1 MKKRPHRLSPITQ
14 LKYRWYLRRAVWSKP
29 AVGLVSAPEPR
40 TIGSFERGQQLVS
53 GRVLITGH
61 IMDLGDGSVWSLPPP
76 SDLFAAELHGF
87 GWLDDLAAFGD
98 QGAKTKAQ
106 AWVLEWISGFGMGK
120 GPGWSADLTGRR
132 LIRWINHSSFFLNQ
146 LSKSKKSII
155 CYSMA
160 LQTLLLVRSWHQA
173 PPGRA
178 RFEALCGL
186 VCATQFLAGMGQLLG
201 PALTAL
207 ELECQTQI
215 DAEGFINS
223 RNPEELLDV
232 FSLLTWVKQT
242 LDMTKTPV
250 PDILTDRVA
259 HIAPVLRCLRHGDG
273 TLARFHGGGQGSEHI
288 LDQALAISG
297 VRPSVPQD
305 RAMGFARLNAGA
317 TSLIMDVAAPPLGPA
332 RFSAHASTCAFE
344 LSVGRNRLVVNCGS
358 GLSFGDD
365 WQIASRS
372 TASHATAGIEGLSSS
387 RFSHAKRGHFQALKE
402 TPKIVSVQKTEA
414 FDGVRLHVNHNGY
427 QASHGL
433 IHART
438 LDLPVDGKGLVGED
452 ALYAPD
458 SGDIKRLDAMREKS
472 SDALQYSVRFH
483 LHPDVVPSLEFDG
496 NAVSLTLVNGDVW
509 VFRHQGANQLLLED
523 SVYFEEGRLHPRP
536 TAQITLVGEI
546 KEITTHVRW
555 SLAKASENPQKAI

>member
-14 LKYRWYLRRAVWSKP
+14 LKYRWHLRRAVWSKP
-29 AVGLVSAPEPR
+29 VIGLVSAPEPR

-146 LSKSKKSII
+146 LSKPKKSII
-155 CYSMA
+155 CHSMA
-160 LQTLLLVRSWHQA
+160 LQTLLLVRSWHQT

-387 RFSHAKRGHFQALKE
+387 RFSHTKTGYFQALKE

-452 ALYAPD
+452 ELYAPG

-496 NAVSLTLVNGDVW
+496 NAVLLTLVNGDVW

-546 KEITTHVRW
+546 KEITTRVRW

>member
-1 MKKRPHRLSPITQ
+1 
-14 LKYRWYLRRAVWSKP
+14 
-29 AVGLVSAPEPR
+29 
-40 TIGSFERGQQLVS
+40 
-53 GRVLITGH
+53 
-61 IMDLGDGSVWSLPPP
+61 MDLGDGSVWSLPPP

-155 CYSMA
+155 CHSMA
-160 LQTLLLVRSWHQA
+160 LQTLLLVRSWHQTS
-173 PPGRA
+173 PGRA

-201 PALTAL
+201 PALGAL
-207 ELECQTQI
+207 EVECQTQI
-215 DAEGFINS
+215 DAEGVINS

-242 LDMTKTPV
+242 LNMTKIPV

-387 RFSHAKRGHFQALKE
+387 RFSHTKTGYFQALKE
-402 TPKIVSVQKTEA
+402 APKIVSVQKTEA

>member
-1 MKKRPHRLSPITQ
+1 M
-14 LKYRWYLRRAVWSKP
+14 
-29 AVGLVSAPEPR
+29 
-40 TIGSFERGQQLVS
+40 
-53 GRVLITGH
+53 
-61 IMDLGDGSVWSLPPP
+61 
-76 SDLFAAELHGF
+76 
-87 GWLDDLAAFGD
+87 
-98 QGAKTKAQ
+98 
-106 AWVLEWISGFGMGK
+106 
-120 GPGWSADLTGRR
+120 
-132 LIRWINHSSFFLNQ
+132 
-146 LSKSKKSII
+146 
-155 CYSMA
+155 
-160 LQTLLLVRSWHQA
+160 
-173 PPGRA
+173 
-178 RFEALCGL
+178 
-186 VCATQFLAGMGQLLG
+186 
-201 PALTAL
+201 
-207 ELECQTQI
+207 
-215 DAEGFINS
+215 
-223 RNPEELLDV
+223 
-232 FSLLTWVKQT
+232 
-242 LDMTKTPV
+242 
-250 PDILTDRVA
+250 TDRVA

-387 RFSHAKRGHFQALKE
+387 RFSHTKTGYFQALKE

-452 ALYAPD
+452 ELYAPD

-546 KEITTHVRW
+546 KEITTRVRW

>member
-14 LKYRWYLRRAVWSKP
+14 LKYRWHLRRAVWSKP
-29 AVGLVSAPEPR
+29 VIGLVSAPEPR

-155 CYSMA
+155 CHSMA
-160 LQTLLLVRSWHQA
+160 LQTLLLVRSWHQTS
-173 PPGRA
+173 PGRA

-201 PALTAL
+201 PALGAL
-207 ELECQTQI
+207 EVECQTQI
-215 DAEGFINS
+215 DAEGVINS

-242 LDMTKTPV
+242 LNMTKIPV

-387 RFSHAKRGHFQALKE
+387 RFSHTKTGYFQALKE
-402 TPKIVSVQKTEA
+402 APKIVSVQKTEA

>member
-14 LKYRWYLRRAVWSKP
+14 LKYRWHLRRAVWSKP
-29 AVGLVSAPEPR
+29 VIGLVSAPEPR

-155 CYSMA
+155 CHSMA
-160 LQTLLLVRSWHQA
+160 LQTLLLVRSWHQTS
-173 PPGRA
+173 PGRA

-201 PALTAL
+201 PALGAL
-207 ELECQTQI
+207 EVECQTQI
-215 DAEGFINS
+215 DAEGVINS

-242 LDMTKTPV
+242 LNMTKIPV

-387 RFSHAKRGHFQALKE
+387 RFSHTKTGYFQALKE

-452 ALYAPD
+452 ELYAPD

>member
-1 MKKRPHRLSPITQ
+1 MKKRPHRLSLITR
-14 LKYRWYLRRAVWSKP
+14 LKYRWHLRRAVWSKP
-29 AVGLVSAPEPR
+29 VIGLVSAPEPR

-61 IMDLGDGSVWSLPPP
+61 VMEFGDGSVWSLPPS

-106 AWVLEWISGFGMGK
+106 AWVLEWILGFGMGK

-132 LIRWINHSSFFLNQ
+132 LIRWINHSSFFLDQ

-155 CYSMA
+155 CHSMA
-160 LQTLLLVRSWHQA
+160 LQTLLLVRSWRQA
-173 PPGRA
+173 LPGHA

-186 VCATQFLAGMGQLLG
+186 VCATQFLAGMGHLLG
-201 PALTAL
+201 PALGSL

-215 DAEGFINS
+215 DAKGVINS

-242 LDMTKTPV
+242 LDITKIPV
-250 PDILTDRVA
+250 PDILTDRIA
-259 HIAPVLRCLRHGDG
+259 HMAPVLRCLRHGDG
-273 TLARFHGGGQGSEHI
+273 TLARFHGGGPGSEHI

-317 TSLIMDVAAPPLGPA
+317 TSLIMDVATPPLGPA

-387 RFSHAKRGHFQALKE
+387 RFAHTKRGYFQALKE

-414 FDGVRLHVNHNGY
+414 FDGVRLRVNHNGY
-427 QASHGL
+427 QTSHGL

-452 ALYAPD
+452 ELYAPD
-458 SGDIKRLDAMREKS
+458 SGDIKRLDAMRSKS

-483 LHPDVVPSLEFDG
+483 LHPDVLPSLEFDG
-496 NAVSLTLVNGDVW
+496 SAVLLTLLNGDVW

-536 TAQITLVGEI
+536 TSQITLVGEI
-546 KEITTHVRW
+546 KEITTQVRW
-555 SLAKASENPQKAI
+555 SLAKASENLQKAI

>member
-14 LKYRWYLRRAVWSKP
+14 LKYRWHLRRAVWSKP
-29 AVGLVSAPEPR
+29 VIGLVSAPEPR

-146 LSKSKKSII
+146 LSKPKKSII
-155 CYSMA
+155 CHSMA
-160 LQTLLLVRSWHQA
+160 LQTLLLVRSWHQTS
-173 PPGRA
+173 PGRA

-201 PALTAL
+201 PALGAL
-207 ELECQTQI
+207 EVECQTQI
-215 DAEGFINS
+215 DAEGVINS

-242 LDMTKTPV
+242 LNMTKIPV

-387 RFSHAKRGHFQALKE
+387 RFSHTKTGYFQALKE
-402 TPKIVSVQKTEA
+402 APKIVSVQKTEA